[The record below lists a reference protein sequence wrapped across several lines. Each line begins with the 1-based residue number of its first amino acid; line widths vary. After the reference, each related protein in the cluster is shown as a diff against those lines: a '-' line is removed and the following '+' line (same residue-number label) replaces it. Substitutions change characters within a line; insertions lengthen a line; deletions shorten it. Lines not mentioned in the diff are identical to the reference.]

1 MLISGQEILARIAE
15 HYPIEPAES
24 NSASLASL
32 YRIGDFRGRI
42 GIIEGRSR
50 KFCNSCNRVLVS
62 ANGKLRSCIYSP
74 ASLDLHQMIKSGN
87 SAETICRAIAK
98 AVSWR
103 YRDGIAAEA
112 AQTANSPLTMTAS
125 GS

>member
-1 MLISGQEILARIAE
+1 
-15 HYPIEPAES
+15 
-24 NSASLASL
+24 
-32 YRIGDFRGRI
+32 
-42 GIIEGRSR
+42 
-50 KFCNSCNRVLVS
+50 
-62 ANGKLRSCIYSP
+62 
-74 ASLDLHQMIKSGN
+74 MIKSGN